1 MNIVTELALIFGV
14 CLIGIGIASL
24 LPFMVL
30 TV

>member
-24 LPFMVL
+24 LPLWCL